1 MEINE
6 IEYKTLESEK
16 IVQLTSW
23 YAIVSLILVSI
34 FMRIWLPKPTQF
46 YSWETAVLTIY
57 AIMSLTFL
65 IFVGKQSKRRA
76 LINKLPSADI
86 LKVCQFIQEHTN
98 EKSWQV
104 TYENFNIRSMQ
115 IIFGDRIPFIIPPH
129 DYLSYMLSERLVV
142 INAVTDQGTEKLM
155 NPLSI
160 ELSGKGK
167 KCLEIYSKSLKW

>member
-1 MEINE
+1 MEISE

-46 YSWETAVLTIY
+46 YSWETAVLAVY

-86 LKVCQFIQEHTN
+86 LKVCQFVQEHTN

-142 INAVTDQGTEKLM
+142 IYAVTDQGTDKHM

-160 ELSGKGK
+160 ELSEKGK